1 MGVPVLGCT
10 CHVCHSDDPRDRRT
24 RVAALIEGPDGHR
37 ILIDTPPELRLQLL
51 SAGADAVD
59 AVLYTH
65 DHADHVHGIDDLRA
79 ISQRNGALPLYG
91 PADTLERISHRFD
104 YIFDP
109 AVVAPKGTSKP
120 DLERRPLE
128 AGREVEIAGMSVLP
142 IALSH
147 GAMTVYGYRFG
158 AFAYVTDAKTVSD
171 EALAALRGV
180 RILVLN
186 ALFDR
191 PHPTHLSIAEAVDVA
206 RAVEAEQ
213 TFLTHLTH
221 KFSHAEL
228 SARLPEGVAPAHD
241 GLRVTF

>member
-1 MGVPVLGCT
+1 MGVPVLGCA

-24 RVAALIEGPDGHR
+24 RVAALIEGPDGRR

-51 SAGADAVD
+51 SAGTDAVD

-128 AGREVEIAGMSVLP
+128 AGCEVEIAGMSVLP

-158 AFAYVTDAKTVSD
+158 PFAYITDAKTVSD

-221 KFSHAEL
+221 KFSHTEL
-228 SARLPEGVAPAHD
+228 SARLPEGVEPAHD